1 MNKIAAWR
9 FLCAYLW
16 ICLMILWIVAY
27 YPVSQASQLSNSEML
42 FAPQVFNEAIYCW
55 FLQCLW
61 MKRSHLRPNLYNKSH
76 RLWSP
81 TTPSYYWLL
90 LLSGDLE
97 QILVLHIVLV
107 RPKEPAPP
115 KRNPSPSRPLQRR
128 LSRSSIWMPAY
139 SILRHLDDIQRRRQ
153 RRWIRGT
160 NCSED
165 SLVLDHH
172 QLGMSMNSEESSTKF
187 AMKGQNWLLP

>member
-1 MNKIAAWR
+1 MTLKCTGEVAQGMDAESLKGTELPVYTVGQSDHTTCSSGSFILSGETAVEKGLLSLLSHWALPNNCR
-9 FLCAYLW
+9 FKDTTWHTCGPL
-16 ICLMILWIVAY
+16 
-27 YPVSQASQLSNSEML
+27 P
-42 FAPQVFNEAIYCW
+42 P
-55 FLQCLW
+55 
-61 MKRSHLRPNLYNKSH
+61 
-76 RLWSP
+76 P
-81 TTPSYYWLL
+81 TTDCYCSREMW
-90 LLSGDLE
+90 SK
-97 QILVLHIVLV
+97 ILVLYIVLV
-107 RPKEPAPP
+107 RPNESVLP